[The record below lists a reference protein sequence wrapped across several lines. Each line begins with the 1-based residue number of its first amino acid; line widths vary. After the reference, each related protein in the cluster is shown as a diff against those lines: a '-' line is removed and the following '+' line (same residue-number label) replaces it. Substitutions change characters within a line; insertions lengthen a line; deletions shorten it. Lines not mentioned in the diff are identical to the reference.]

1 MWDSAVRAE
10 GTEHNFRI
18 SIHNSWDEKSRN
30 LWNWSTIYETAPQ
43 PFPSFPVQ
51 RPIWRAGPDS
61 AIPWPPDSNLVPQIT
76 TRIRRQSQK
85 LRINPEIVQQESH
98 LFSMS
103 PSPTNY
109 GLPTESGPS
118 RGFET
123 SRRRPQKSVVAPSS
137 SVISTAATR
146 FSSRPE
152 RPCGSAGRSTC
163 LGGSR
168 RFRARRSFSRGVRA
182 SSAK

>member
-1 MWDSAVRAE
+1 MTSSPLIKPERQGVSFALIGWTARETAARGIWGLSESRNLWDSAVRAE

-30 LWNWSTIYETAPQ
+30 LWNWSTIYETAPR

-76 TRIRRQSQK
+76 IRIRRQSQK

-109 GLPTESGPS
+109 GLPTQASDFALVHWTRFAPIS
-118 RGFET
+118 VD
-123 SRRRPQKSVVAPSS
+123 RRPQ
-137 SVISTAATR
+137 T
-146 FSSRPE
+146 PE
-152 RPCGSAGRSTC
+152 NG
-163 LGGSR
+163 
-168 RFRARRSFSRGVRA
+168 
-182 SSAK
+182 